1 MAPAGCWR
9 DRFARVLDEGVAGAM
24 RQGKTQQLC
33 ALENLRTTYFRYGDS
48 STDCNAYKKLSLL
61 HDLTENWRRA
71 EATIA
76 QLRDHFV
83 FDIDQDVDYEEWG
96 KPETWVPCAT
106 ASPRGK
112 KMSKEEQDEINHWM
126 MEALTHRAE
135 SGSSG
140 GSEELQV
147 MVSMC
152 PSAIEHGGV
161 KTLDAALR
169 DTLTKFCASL
179 REIGRVIYAKHDPA
193 YYKRIFH
200 DQRIHY
206 EKTICQDVND
216 AFSAWKDQHLDNEI
230 GVEALRE
237 HKIEAMEDLFQANVF
252 DGIKDG
258 AGRKKREAY
267 RREVCFDECDR
278 SKAASYDKAYACF
291 REVFDYRDGEYVIDK
306 VKAGK
311 LLFKIRKEPDKVK
324 AFFWFVQT
332 MALVSADID
341 ALHGRQRVESV
352 CDGVDFSRLR
362 SRFSEAQVKASGI
375 KNHADIVLAL
385 IDRMQGEEI
394 PKAHWIVFYCELVR
408 RKWIVGNLAAFCK
421 SMKALFDV
429 NLGHRALSRNMKNL
443 GDDIDLWPEEDDRQR
458 KKKAFGQD
466 FRKLVEAYIEYK
478 KRSILS
484 DVEKLV
490 PLKSHF
496 DTTK

>member
-9 DRFARVLDEGVAGAM
+9 DRFARVLDKAVAGAM

-33 ALENLRTTYFRYGDS
+33 ALENLRATYFRYGDG
-48 STDCNAYKKLSLL
+48 STDCNAYNKLSLL

-71 EATIA
+71 EAMSKK
-76 QLRDHFV
+76 LREHFV
-83 FDIDQDVDYEEWG
+83 FGIDQDVDYEEWG

-112 KMSKEEQDEINHWM
+112 KTSKEEQDEINHWM
-126 MEALTHRAE
+126 MEELTHRAK

-161 KTLDAALR
+161 KTLDDAVR
-169 DTLTKFCASL
+169 DTLTKFRTAL
-179 REIGRVIYAKHDPA
+179 REIDRAIHAKHDSA
-193 YYKRIFH
+193 YYKRIFQ
-200 DQRIHY
+200 DQRLHY
-206 EKTICQDVND
+206 QEAIGQEVVGDY
-216 AFSAWKDQHLDNEI
+216 SAWKDQHLDDDIEE
-230 GVEALRE
+230 EALRE
-237 HKIEAMEDLFQANVF
+237 HKIEAMEHLFQANVF

-258 AGRKKREAY
+258 AGRKKKEAY

-291 REVFDYRDGEYVIDK
+291 REVFDYRDGEYIIDE

-311 LLFKIRKEPDKVK
+311 LIFKIRKDPDKVK

-332 MALVSADID
+332 MALVSDDID
-341 ALHGRQRVESV
+341 ALHDRQRVESV
-352 CDGVDFSRLR
+352 CDGVDFRDLR

-385 IDRMQGEEI
+385 IDRMQGENI
-394 PKAHWIVFYCELVR
+394 PNTYWLAFFCVLSQK
-408 RKWIVGNLAAFCK
+408 KWIEGNVRAFA
-421 SMKALFDV
+421 SNMNSLFNVKLD
-429 NLGHRALSRNMKNL
+429 HRALSRNMKDW
-443 GDDIDLWPEEDDRQR
+443 GDDIKLWPEEDGRQR
-458 KKKAFGQD
+458 KKKAFGQE
-466 FRKLVEAYIEYK
+466 FQKRLEACIK
-478 KRSILS
+478 GKIMSIWS
-484 DVEKLV
+484 DAK
-490 PLKSHF
+490 
-496 DTTK
+496 

>member
-9 DRFARVLDEGVAGAM
+9 DRFARVLDKAVAGAM

-33 ALENLRTTYFRYGDS
+33 ALENLRATYFRYGDG
-48 STDCNAYKKLSLL
+48 STDCNAYNKLSLL

-71 EATIA
+71 EATIE

-112 KMSKEEQDEINHWM
+112 KTSKEEQDEINHWM
-126 MEALTHRAE
+126 MEELTHRAK

-161 KTLDAALR
+161 ETLDAALR
-169 DTLTKFCASL
+169 DTLTKFRTAL

-206 EKTICQDVND
+206 EETISQDVND
-216 AFSAWKDQHLDNEI
+216 AYSAWKDQHLDNEI
-230 GVEALRE
+230 GEEALRE
-237 HKIEAMEDLFQANVF
+237 HKIEAMEDLFQAKVF

-258 AGRKKREAY
+258 AGRKNREAY

-306 VKAGK
+306 EKAGK
-311 LLFKIRKEPDKVK
+311 LVFKIRKEPDKVK

-352 CDGVDFSRLR
+352 CDGVDFRDLR

-385 IDRMQGEEI
+385 IDRMQGEDI
-394 PKAHWIVFYCELVR
+394 PNTYWLAFFCVLLKK
-408 RKWIVGNLAAFCK
+408 KWIDENVRAFA
-421 SMKALFDV
+421 SNMNSLFNVKLD
-429 NLGHRALSRNMKNL
+429 HRALSRNMKDW
-443 GDDIDLWPEEDDRQR
+443 GDDINLWPEEDGRQR
-458 KKKAFGQD
+458 KKKAFGQE
-466 FRKLVEAYIEYK
+466 FQKSLEACIK
-478 KRSILS
+478 GKIMSIWS
-484 DVEKLV
+484 DAK
-490 PLKSHF
+490 
-496 DTTK
+496 

>member
-9 DRFARVLDEGVAGAM
+9 DRFARVLDEAVAGAM

-33 ALENLRTTYFRYGDS
+33 ALENLRATYFRYGDG
-48 STDCNAYKKLSLL
+48 STDCNAYNKLSLL

-71 EATIA
+71 EAMSKK
-76 QLRDHFV
+76 LREHFV
-83 FDIDQDVDYEEWG
+83 FGIDQDVDYEEWG

-112 KMSKEEQDEINHWM
+112 KTSKEEQDEINHWM
-126 MEALTHRAE
+126 MEELTHRAK

-161 KTLDAALR
+161 KTLDDAVR
-169 DTLTKFCASL
+169 DTLTKFRTAL
-179 REIGRVIYAKHDPA
+179 REIDRAIHAKHDSA
-193 YYKRIFH
+193 YYKRIFQ
-200 DQRIHY
+200 DQRLHY
-206 EKTICQDVND
+206 QEAIGQEVVGDY
-216 AFSAWKDQHLDNEI
+216 SAWKDQHLDDDIEE
-230 GVEALRE
+230 EALRE

-252 DGIKDG
+252 NGIKDG
-258 AGRKKREAY
+258 AGRKKKEAY
-267 RREVCFDECDR
+267 RREVCFDESDR

-311 LLFKIRKEPDKVK
+311 LVFKIRKEPDKVT

-332 MALVSADID
+332 MALVSDDID

-352 CDGVDFSRLR
+352 CDGVDFRDLR

-385 IDRMQGEEI
+385 IDRMQGENI
-394 PKAHWIVFYCELVR
+394 PNTYWLAFFCVLSQK
-408 RKWIVGNLAAFCK
+408 KWIEGNVRAFA
-421 SMKALFDV
+421 SNMNSIFDIK
-429 NLGHRALSRNMKNL
+429 LDHSALSRNMKDL
-443 GDDIDLWPEEDDRQR
+443 GNDVNLWPEEYERQR
-458 KKKAFGQD
+458 KRKAFGQK
-466 FRKLVEAYIEYK
+466 FQKLVEAYIEYK
-478 KRSILS
+478 KRSILA
-484 DVEKLV
+484 
-490 PLKSHF
+490 
-496 DTTK
+496 T

>member
-9 DRFARVLDEGVAGAM
+9 DRFARVLDEAVAGAM

-33 ALENLRTTYFRYGDS
+33 ALENLRATYFRYGDG

-71 EATIA
+71 EATIE

-83 FDIDQDVDYEEWG
+83 FGIDQDVDYEEWG

-112 KMSKEEQDEINHWM
+112 KMSKEEQGEINHWM

-161 KTLDAALR
+161 KTLDYAVR

-179 REIGRVIYAKHDPA
+179 REIGRVIYAKHDSA
-193 YYKRIFH
+193 YYKRIFQ
-200 DQRIHY
+200 DQRLHY
-206 EKTICQDVND
+206 QEAIGQEVVGDY
-216 AFSAWKDQHLDNEI
+216 SAWKDQHLDDDIEE
-230 GVEALRE
+230 EALRDYVD
-237 HKIEAMEDLFQANVF
+237 EAMKDLFRAKVF

-267 RREVCFDECDR
+267 RREVCFDECDCLKPAR
-278 SKAASYDKAYACF
+278 FYKAYACF
-291 REVFDYRDGEYVIDK
+291 REVFDYRDGEYVIDE

-311 LLFKIRKEPDKVK
+311 LLFKTRKDPDKVK

-332 MALVSADID
+332 IALIDADID

-352 CDGVDFSRLR
+352 CDGVDFCDLR

-385 IDRMQGEEI
+385 IDRMQDENI
-394 PKAHWIVFYCELVR
+394 PNTYWLAFFCVLSQK
-408 RKWIVGNLAAFCK
+408 KWIEGNVRAFA
-421 SMKALFDV
+421 SNMNSIFDIK
-429 NLGHRALSRNMKNL
+429 LDHSALSRNMKDL
-443 GDDIDLWPEEDDRQR
+443 GNNVNLWPEEYERQR
-458 KKKAFGQD
+458 KRKAFGQK
-466 FRKLVEAYIEYK
+466 FQKLVEAYIEYK
-478 KRSILS
+478 KRSILA
-484 DVEKLV
+484 
-490 PLKSHF
+490 
-496 DTTK
+496 T

>member
-1 MAPAGCWR
+1 
-9 DRFARVLDEGVAGAM
+9 M

-33 ALENLRTTYFRYGDS
+33 ALENLRATYFRYGDG

-71 EATIA
+71 EALIE

-83 FDIDQDVDYEEWG
+83 FGIDQDVDYEEWG

-112 KMSKEEQDEINHWM
+112 KTSKEEQDEINHWM
-126 MEALTHRAE
+126 MEELTHRAE

-169 DTLTKFCASL
+169 DTLTKFCTAL
-179 REIGRVIYAKHDPA
+179 REIDRAIYAKHDSA
-193 YYKRIFH
+193 YYKEIFH

-206 EKTICQDVND
+206 EETISQDVKD
-216 AFSAWKDQHLDNEI
+216 AYSAWKDQHLDNEI

-237 HKIEAMEDLFQANVF
+237 HKIEAMEDLFQAKVF
-252 DGIKDG
+252 DGIKDS

-267 RREVCFDECDR
+267 RREVSFDECDR

-291 REVFDYRDGEYVIDK
+291 REVFDYRDGEYIIDE

-311 LLFKIRKEPDKVK
+311 LVFKIRKEPDKVK

-332 MALVSADID
+332 MALIGADID

-352 CDGVDFSRLR
+352 CDGVDFRDLH

-375 KNHADIVLAL
+375 RNHADIVLAL
-385 IDRMQGEEI
+385 IDWMQGEDI
-394 PKAHWIVFYCELVR
+394 PKSHWIVFYCELVR
-408 RKWIVGNLAAFCK
+408 RGWIGDNLAAFCK
-421 SMKALFDV
+421 SMKALFGVRLDKSSLAKV
-429 NLGHRALSRNMKNL
+429 RTKC
-443 GDDIDLWPEEDDRQR
+443 GDNVDQWPEENKTQR
-458 KKKAFGQD
+458 EKKKFG
-466 FRKLVEAYIEYK
+466 FMFANYLNAYFAYK
-478 KRSILS
+478 KR
-484 DVEKLV
+484 LV
-490 PLKSHF
+490 FCDLE
-496 DTTK
+496 

>member
-1 MAPAGCWR
+1 
-9 DRFARVLDEGVAGAM
+9 M
-24 RQGKTQQLC
+24 RQGKTLSLC
-33 ALENLRTTYFRYGDS
+33 DLENLRATYFRYGDG
-48 STDCNAYKKLSLL
+48 STDCNAYNKLSLL

-71 EATIA
+71 EATIE

-83 FDIDQDVDYEEWG
+83 LDIDQDVDYEEWG

-112 KMSKEEQDEINHWM
+112 KVSKEEQDEINHWM

-135 SGSSG
+135 SSSSG

-152 PSAIEHGGV
+152 PSAIEHGGF
-161 KTLDAALR
+161 KTLDDAVR
-169 DTLTKFCASL
+169 DTLTKFRASL
-179 REIGRVIYAKHDPA
+179 LEIGRTINAKHDSA

-206 EKTICQDVND
+206 EETISQDVND

-237 HKIEAMEDLFQANVF
+237 HKIEAMEDLFQAKVF

-258 AGRKKREAY
+258 AGRKKKEAY

-278 SKAASYDKAYACF
+278 SKSASYDKAYACF
-291 REVFDYRDGEYVIDK
+291 REVFEYRDGEYIIDE

-311 LLFKIRKEPDKVK
+311 LIFKIRKDPDKVK

-352 CDGVDFSRLR
+352 CEGVDFRDLR

-375 KNHADIVLAL
+375 GKHADIVLAL
-385 IDRMQGEEI
+385 IDRMQGENI

-408 RKWIVGNLAAFCK
+408 RGWIVGNLAAFCK
-421 SMKALFDV
+421 SMKAIFGV
-429 NLGHRALSRNMKNL
+429 NLDHRALSRNMKNL

-458 KKKAFGQD
+458 KKKAFGQH

-478 KRSILS
+478 RHSILS
-484 DVEKLV
+484 DV
-490 PLKSHF
+490 
-496 DTTK
+496 

>member
-9 DRFARVLDEGVAGAM
+9 DRFARVLDKAVAGAM

-33 ALENLRTTYFRYGDS
+33 ALENLRATYFRYGDG
-48 STDCNAYKKLSLL
+48 STDCNAYNKLSLL

-71 EATIA
+71 EAMSKK
-76 QLRDHFV
+76 LREHFV
-83 FDIDQDVDYEEWG
+83 FGIDQDVDYEEWG

-112 KMSKEEQDEINHWM
+112 KMSKEEQNEINHWM
-126 MEALTHRAE
+126 MEELTHRAK

-161 KTLDAALR
+161 KTLDDAVR
-169 DTLTKFCASL
+169 DTLTKFRTAL
-179 REIGRVIYAKHDPA
+179 REIDRAIHAKHDSA
-193 YYKRIFH
+193 YYKRIFQ
-200 DQRIHY
+200 DQRLHY
-206 EKTICQDVND
+206 QEAIGQEVVGDY
-216 AFSAWKDQHLDNEI
+216 SAWKDQHLDDDIEE
-230 GVEALRE
+230 EALRE
-237 HKIEAMEDLFQANVF
+237 HKIEAMEHLFQANVF

-258 AGRKKREAY
+258 AGRKKKEAY

-311 LLFKIRKEPDKVK
+311 LVFKIRKDPDKVK

-332 MALVSADID
+332 MALISADID

-352 CDGVDFSRLR
+352 CDGVEFCDLR

-385 IDRMQGEEI
+385 IDRMQDENI
-394 PKAHWIVFYCELVR
+394 PNTYWLAFFCVLSQK
-408 RKWIVGNLAAFCK
+408 KWIEGNVRAFA
-421 SMKALFDV
+421 SNMNSIFDIK
-429 NLGHRALSRNMKNL
+429 LDHSALSRNMKDL
-443 GDDIDLWPEEDDRQR
+443 GNNVNLWPEEYERQR
-458 KKKAFGQD
+458 KRKAFGQK
-466 FRKLVEAYIEYK
+466 FQKLVEAYVEYK
-478 KRSILS
+478 KRSILA
-484 DVEKLV
+484 
-490 PLKSHF
+490 
-496 DTTK
+496 T

>member
-9 DRFARVLDEGVAGAM
+9 DRFARVLDKAVAGAM

-33 ALENLRTTYFRYGDS
+33 ALENLRATYFRYGDG
-48 STDCNAYKKLSLL
+48 STDCNAYNKLSLL

-71 EATIA
+71 EAMSKK
-76 QLRDHFV
+76 LREHFV
-83 FDIDQDVDYEEWG
+83 FGIDQDVDYEEWG

-112 KMSKEEQDEINHWM
+112 KMSKEEQNEINHWM
-126 MEALTHRAE
+126 MEELTHRAK

-161 KTLDAALR
+161 KTLDDAVR
-169 DTLTKFCASL
+169 DTLTKFRTAL
-179 REIGRVIYAKHDPA
+179 REIDRAIHAKHDSA
-193 YYKRIFH
+193 YYKRIFQ

-206 EKTICQDVND
+206 EKTIGQEVVGDY
-216 AFSAWKDQHLDNEI
+216 SAWKDQHLDDDIEE
-230 GVEALRE
+230 EALRE

-258 AGRKKREAY
+258 AGRKKKEAY
-267 RREVCFDECDR
+267 RREVFFDECDCLKPAR
-278 SKAASYDKAYACF
+278 FYKAYACF

-311 LLFKIRKEPDKVK
+311 LVFKIRKDLDKVT

-352 CDGVDFSRLR
+352 CDGVDFRDLR

-375 KNHADIVLAL
+375 RNHADIVLAL
-385 IDRMQGEEI
+385 IDRMQREKI
-394 PKAHWIVFYCELVR
+394 PNTYWLAFFCVLSQK
-408 RKWIVGNLAAFCK
+408 KWIEGNVRAFA
-421 SMKALFDV
+421 SNMNSIFDIK
-429 NLGHRALSRNMKNL
+429 LDHSALSRNMKDWGN
-443 GDDIDLWPEEDDRQR
+443 DVSLWPEEYERQR
-458 KKKAFGQD
+458 KRKAFGQK
-466 FRKLVEAYIEYK
+466 FQKLVEAYVEYK
-478 KRSILS
+478 KRSILA
-484 DVEKLV
+484 
-490 PLKSHF
+490 
-496 DTTK
+496 T

>member
-1 MAPAGCWR
+1 
-9 DRFARVLDEGVAGAM
+9 M

-33 ALENLRTTYFRYGDS
+33 ALENLRATYFRYGDG

-71 EATIA
+71 EALIE

-83 FDIDQDVDYEEWG
+83 FGIDQDVDYEEWG

-112 KMSKEEQDEINHWM
+112 KTSKEEQDEINHWM
-126 MEALTHRAE
+126 MEELTHRAE

-169 DTLTKFCASL
+169 DTLTKFCTAL
-179 REIGRVIYAKHDPA
+179 REIDRAIYAKHDSA
-193 YYKRIFH
+193 YYKEIFQ
-200 DQRIHY
+200 DQRLHY
-206 EKTICQDVND
+206 EETISQDVND
-216 AFSAWKDQHLDNEI
+216 AYSAWKDQHLDNEI

-237 HKIEAMEDLFQANVF
+237 HKIEAMEDLFQAKVF
-252 DGIKDG
+252 DGIKDS

-267 RREVCFDECDR
+267 RREVSFDECDR

-291 REVFDYRDGEYVIDK
+291 REVFDYRDGEYIIDE

-311 LLFKIRKEPDKVK
+311 LVFKIRKEPDKVK

-332 MALVSADID
+332 MALIDADID

-352 CDGVDFSRLR
+352 CDGVDFRDLR

-385 IDRMQGEEI
+385 IDRMQREDI
-394 PKAHWIVFYCELVR
+394 PKSHWIVFYCELVR
-408 RKWIVGNLAAFCK
+408 RGWIGDNLAAFCK
-421 SMKALFDV
+421 SMKALFGVRLDKSSLAKV
-429 NLGHRALSRNMKNL
+429 RTKC
-443 GDDIDLWPEEDDRQR
+443 GDNVDQWPEENKTQR
-458 KKKAFGQD
+458 EKKKFG
-466 FRKLVEAYIEYK
+466 FMFANYLNAYFAYK
-478 KRSILS
+478 KRKRVRDASIYAS
-484 DVEKLV
+484 K
-490 PLKSHF
+490 KYRSSF
-496 DTTK
+496 YS

>member
-1 MAPAGCWR
+1 MAPMGCWR
-9 DRFARVLDEGVAGAM
+9 DRFARVLDKAVAGAM

-33 ALENLRTTYFRYGDS
+33 ALENLRATYFRYGDG
-48 STDCNAYKKLSLL
+48 STDCNAYNKLSLL

-71 EATIA
+71 EAIIE

-112 KMSKEEQDEINHWM
+112 KTSKEEQDEINHWM
-126 MEALTHRAE
+126 MEELTHRAK

-161 KTLDAALR
+161 ETLDAALR
-169 DTLTKFCASL
+169 DTLTKFRTAL

-206 EKTICQDVND
+206 EETISQDVND
-216 AFSAWKDQHLDNEI
+216 AYSAWKDQHLDNEI
-230 GVEALRE
+230 GEEALRE

-291 REVFDYRDGEYVIDK
+291 REVFDYRDGEYIIDE

-311 LLFKIRKEPDKVK
+311 LIFKIRKDPDKVK

-332 MALVSADID
+332 MALVSDDID
-341 ALHGRQRVESV
+341 ALHDRQRVESV
-352 CDGVDFSRLR
+352 CDGVDFRDLS

-385 IDRMQGEEI
+385 IDRMQGENI
-394 PKAHWIVFYCELVR
+394 PNTYWLAFFCVLSQK
-408 RKWIVGNLAAFCK
+408 KWIEGNVRAFA
-421 SMKALFDV
+421 SNMNSLFNVKLD
-429 NLGHRALSRNMKNL
+429 HRALSRNMKDW
-443 GDDIDLWPEEDDRQR
+443 GDDIKLWPEEDGRQR
-458 KKKAFGQD
+458 KKKAFGQE
-466 FRKLVEAYIEYK
+466 FQKRLEACIK
-478 KRSILS
+478 GKIMSIWS
-484 DVEKLV
+484 DAK
-490 PLKSHF
+490 
-496 DTTK
+496 

>member
-9 DRFARVLDEGVAGAM
+9 DRFARVLDKTVAGAM
-24 RQGKTQQLC
+24 RLGKTQQLC
-33 ALENLRTTYFRYGDS
+33 ALENLRATYFRYGDG
-48 STDCNAYKKLSLL
+48 STDCNAYNKLSLL

-71 EATIA
+71 EAMSKK
-76 QLRDHFV
+76 LREHFV
-83 FDIDQDVDYEEWG
+83 FGIDQDVDYEEWG

-112 KMSKEEQDEINHWM
+112 KTSKEEQDEINHWM
-126 MEALTHRAE
+126 MEELTHRAK

-161 KTLDAALR
+161 ETLDAALR
-169 DTLTKFCASL
+169 DTLTKFRTAL

-206 EKTICQDVND
+206 EETISQDVND
-216 AFSAWKDQHLDNEI
+216 AYSAWKDQHLDNEI
-230 GVEALRE
+230 GEEALRE

-306 VKAGK
+306 EKAGK
-311 LLFKIRKEPDKVK
+311 LLFKIRKDPDKVK

-332 MALVSADID
+332 VALIDADID
-341 ALHGRQRVESV
+341 EIHGRQRVESV
-352 CDGVDFSRLR
+352 CDGVDFCDLR

-385 IDRMQGEEI
+385 IDRMQDENI
-394 PKAHWIVFYCELVR
+394 PNTYWLAFFCVLSQK
-408 RKWIVGNLAAFCK
+408 KWIEGNVRAFA
-421 SMKALFDV
+421 SNMSSIFDIK
-429 NLGHRALSRNMKNL
+429 LDHSALSRNMKDL
-443 GDDIDLWPEEDDRQR
+443 GNNVNLWPEEYERQR
-458 KKKAFGQD
+458 KRKAFGQK
-466 FRKLVEAYIEYK
+466 FQKLVEAYVEYK
-478 KRSILS
+478 KRSILA
-484 DVEKLV
+484 
-490 PLKSHF
+490 
-496 DTTK
+496 T

>member
-9 DRFARVLDEGVAGAM
+9 DRFARVLDEAVAGAM

-33 ALENLRTTYFRYGDS
+33 ALENLRATYFRYGDG
-48 STDCNAYKKLSLL
+48 STDCNAYYKLSLL

-71 EATIA
+71 EAIIE

-112 KMSKEEQDEINHWM
+112 KTSKEEQDEINHWM
-126 MEALTHRAE
+126 MEELTHRAK

-161 KTLDAALR
+161 KTLDDAVR
-169 DTLTKFCASL
+169 DTLTKFRTAL
-179 REIGRVIYAKHDPA
+179 REIDRAIHAKHDSA
-193 YYKRIFH
+193 YYKRIFQ
-200 DQRIHY
+200 DQRLHY
-206 EKTICQDVND
+206 QEAIGQEVVGDY
-216 AFSAWKDQHLDNEI
+216 SAWKDQHLDDDIEE
-230 GVEALRE
+230 EALRE
-237 HKIEAMEDLFQANVF
+237 HKIEAMEHLFQANVF

-258 AGRKKREAY
+258 AGRKKKEAY

-311 LLFKIRKEPDKVK
+311 LVFKKRKDPDKVK

-332 MALVSADID
+332 MALIDADID
-341 ALHGRQRVESV
+341 EIHGRQRVESV
-352 CDGVDFSRLR
+352 CDGVDFCDLR

-385 IDRMQGEEI
+385 IDRMQDENI
-394 PKAHWIVFYCELVR
+394 PNTYWLAFFCVLSQK
-408 RKWIVGNLAAFCK
+408 KWIEGNVRAFA
-421 SMKALFDV
+421 SNMNSIFDIK
-429 NLGHRALSRNMKNL
+429 LDHSALSRNMKDL
-443 GDDIDLWPEEDDRQR
+443 GNNVNLWPEEYERQR
-458 KKKAFGQD
+458 KRKAFGQK
-466 FRKLVEAYIEYK
+466 FQKLVEAYVEYK
-478 KRSILS
+478 KRSILA
-484 DVEKLV
+484 
-490 PLKSHF
+490 
-496 DTTK
+496 T

>member
-9 DRFARVLDEGVAGAM
+9 DRFARVLDEAVAGAM

-33 ALENLRTTYFRYGDS
+33 ALENLRATYFRYGDG
-48 STDCNAYKKLSLL
+48 STDCNAYNKLSLL

-71 EATIA
+71 EATIE

-112 KMSKEEQDEINHWM
+112 KTSKEEQDEINHWM
-126 MEALTHRAE
+126 MEELTHRAK

-161 KTLDAALR
+161 ETLDAALR
-169 DTLTKFCASL
+169 DTLTKFRTAL

-206 EKTICQDVND
+206 EETISQDVND
-216 AFSAWKDQHLDNEI
+216 AYSAWKDQHLDNEI
-230 GVEALRE
+230 GEEALRE

-258 AGRKKREAY
+258 AGRKKKEAY
-267 RREVCFDECDR
+267 RSEVSFDECDR
-278 SKAASYDKAYACF
+278 SKVASYDKAYACF

-306 VKAGK
+306 EKAGK
-311 LLFKIRKEPDKVK
+311 LVFKIRKEPDKVK

-352 CDGVDFSRLR
+352 CDGVDFRDLR

-385 IDRMQGEEI
+385 IDRMQGEDI
-394 PKAHWIVFYCELVR
+394 PNTYWLAFFCVLLKK
-408 RKWIVGNLAAFCK
+408 KWIDENVRAFA
-421 SMKALFDV
+421 SNMNSLFNVKLD
-429 NLGHRALSRNMKNL
+429 HRALSRNMKDW
-443 GDDIDLWPEEDDRQR
+443 GDDINLWPEEDGRQR
-458 KKKAFGQD
+458 KKKAFGQE
-466 FRKLVEAYIEYK
+466 FQKSLEACIK
-478 KRSILS
+478 GKIMSIWS
-484 DVEKLV
+484 DAK
-490 PLKSHF
+490 
-496 DTTK
+496 

>member
-1 MAPAGCWR
+1 
-9 DRFARVLDEGVAGAM
+9 M

-33 ALENLRTTYFRYGDS
+33 ALENLRATYFRYGDG
-48 STDCNAYKKLSLL
+48 STDCNAYNKLSLL

-71 EATIA
+71 EAMSKK
-76 QLRDHFV
+76 LREHFV
-83 FDIDQDVDYEEWG
+83 FGIDQDVDYEEWG

-112 KMSKEEQDEINHWM
+112 KTSKEEQDEINHWM
-126 MEALTHRAE
+126 MEELTHRAK

-161 KTLDAALR
+161 KTLDDAVR
-169 DTLTKFCASL
+169 DTLTKFRTAL
-179 REIGRVIYAKHDPA
+179 REIDRAIHAKHDSA
-193 YYKRIFH
+193 YYKRIFQ
-200 DQRIHY
+200 DQRLHY
-206 EKTICQDVND
+206 QEAIGQEVVGDY
-216 AFSAWKDQHLDNEI
+216 SAWKDQHLDDDIEE
-230 GVEALRE
+230 EALRE
-237 HKIEAMEDLFQANVF
+237 HKIEAMEHLFQANVF

-258 AGRKKREAY
+258 AGRKKKEAY

-311 LLFKIRKEPDKVK
+311 LVFKIRKDPDKVK

-332 MALVSADID
+332 MALIDADID
-341 ALHGRQRVESV
+341 EIHGRQRVESV
-352 CDGVDFSRLR
+352 CDGVDFCDLR

-385 IDRMQGEEI
+385 IDRMQDENI
-394 PKAHWIVFYCELVR
+394 PNTYWLAFFCVLSQK
-408 RKWIVGNLAAFCK
+408 KWIEGNVRAFA
-421 SMKALFDV
+421 SNMNSIFDIK
-429 NLGHRALSRNMKNL
+429 LDHSALSRNMKDL
-443 GDDIDLWPEEDDRQR
+443 GNNVNLWPEEYERQR
-458 KKKAFGQD
+458 KRKAFGQK
-466 FRKLVEAYIEYK
+466 FQKLVEAYVEYK
-478 KRSILS
+478 KRSILA
-484 DVEKLV
+484 
-490 PLKSHF
+490 
-496 DTTK
+496 T

>member
-9 DRFARVLDEGVAGAM
+9 DRFARVLDKAVAGAM
-24 RQGKTQQLC
+24 RLGKTQQLC
-33 ALENLRTTYFRYGDS
+33 ALENLRATYFHYGDG
-48 STDCNAYKKLSLL
+48 STDCNAYYKLSLL

-71 EATIA
+71 EAMSKK
-76 QLRDHFV
+76 LRDHFV
-83 FDIDQDVDYEEWG
+83 FGIDQDVDYEKWG

-112 KMSKEEQDEINHWM
+112 KTSKEEQNEINHWM
-126 MEALTHRAE
+126 MEELTHRAK

-161 KTLDAALR
+161 KTLDDAIR

-179 REIGRVIYAKHDPA
+179 REIDRAIHAKHDSA
-193 YYKRIFH
+193 YYKRIFQ

-206 EKTICQDVND
+206 EKTIGQEVVGDY
-216 AFSAWKDQHLDNEI
+216 SAWKDQHLDDDIEE
-230 GVEALRE
+230 EALRE

-258 AGRKKREAY
+258 AGRKKKEAY
-267 RREVCFDECDR
+267 RREVCFDECDCLKPAR
-278 SKAASYDKAYACF
+278 FYKAYACF

-311 LLFKIRKEPDKVK
+311 LVFKIRKYPDKVT

-352 CDGVDFSRLR
+352 CDGVDFCDLR

-385 IDRMQGEEI
+385 IDRMQREKI
-394 PKAHWIVFYCELVR
+394 PNTYWLAFFCVLSQK
-408 RKWIVGNLAAFCK
+408 KWIEGNVRAFT
-421 SMKALFDV
+421 SNMNSIFDIK
-429 NLGHRALSRNMKNL
+429 LDHSALSRNMKDL
-443 GDDIDLWPEEDDRQR
+443 GNNVNLWPEEYERQR
-458 KKKAFGQD
+458 KRKAFGQK
-466 FRKLVEAYIEYK
+466 FQKLVEAYIEYK
-478 KRSILS
+478 KRSILA
-484 DVEKLV
+484 
-490 PLKSHF
+490 
-496 DTTK
+496 T

>member
-1 MAPAGCWR
+1 
-9 DRFARVLDEGVAGAM
+9 M

-33 ALENLRTTYFRYGDS
+33 ALENLRATYFRYGDG
-48 STDCNAYKKLSLL
+48 STDCNAYYKLSLL

-71 EATIA
+71 EAIIE

-112 KMSKEEQDEINHWM
+112 KTSKEEQDEINHWM
-126 MEALTHRAE
+126 MEELTHRAK

-161 KTLDAALR
+161 ETLDAALR
-169 DTLTKFCASL
+169 DTLTKFRTAL

-193 YYKRIFH
+193 YYKRIFQ

-206 EKTICQDVND
+206 EKTIGQEVVGDY
-216 AFSAWKDQHLDNEI
+216 SAWKDQHLDDDIEE
-230 GVEALRE
+230 EALRE

-252 DGIKDG
+252 NGIKDG
-258 AGRKKREAY
+258 AGRKKKEAY
-267 RREVCFDECDR
+267 RREVCFDESDR

-311 LLFKIRKEPDKVK
+311 LVFKIRKEPDKVT

-332 MALVSADID
+332 MALVSDDID
-341 ALHGRQRVESV
+341 ALHDRQRVESV
-352 CDGVDFSRLR
+352 CDGVDFRDLR

-385 IDRMQGEEI
+385 IDRMQGENI
-394 PKAHWIVFYCELVR
+394 PNTYWLAFFCVLSQK
-408 RKWIVGNLAAFCK
+408 KWIEGNVRAFA
-421 SMKALFDV
+421 SNMNSLFNVKLD
-429 NLGHRALSRNMKNL
+429 HRALSRNMKDW
-443 GDDIDLWPEEDDRQR
+443 GDDIKLWPEEDGRQR
-458 KKKAFGQD
+458 KKKAFGQE
-466 FRKLVEAYIEYK
+466 FQKRLEACIK
-478 KRSILS
+478 GKIMSIWS
-484 DVEKLV
+484 DAK
-490 PLKSHF
+490 
-496 DTTK
+496 